1 MKKLIIMAALF
12 VLGIL
17 LMLSACEA
25 GKGQN
30 VGDKMLQM
38 KIGDTAVAVH
48 WEDAAA
54 VHALKE
60 LCANAP
66 LTIRMSMYGGF
77 EQVGPVGRNLP
88 RDDRQITTVP
98 GDIVLYSGNRIVV
111 FYGSNSW
118 SYTKLGHISDKS
130 NAELAKLLGNGDIT
144 LTLSMDNSR

>member
-1 MKKLIIMAALF
+1 MKKLIIMTALF

-38 KIGDTAVAVH
+38 KIGDTAVAVR

-66 LTIRMSMYGGF
+66 LTIRMSLYGGF

-130 NAELAKLLGNGDIT
+130 SAELAKLLGNGDIT

>member
-1 MKKLIIMAALF
+1 
-12 VLGIL
+12 
-17 LMLSACEA
+17 MLSACEA

-38 KIGDTAVAVH
+38 KIGDTVVAVR

-66 LTIRMSMYGGF
+66 LTIRMSLYGGF

>member
-1 MKKLIIMAALF
+1 MKKLIIMTVPF

-38 KIGDTAVAVH
+38 KIGDTVVAVR

>member
-1 MKKLIIMAALF
+1 
-12 VLGIL
+12 
-17 LMLSACEA
+17 
-25 GKGQN
+25 
-30 VGDKMLQM
+30 
-38 KIGDTAVAVH
+38 
-48 WEDAAA
+48 
-54 VHALKE
+54 
-60 LCANAP
+60 
-66 LTIRMSMYGGF
+66 MSLYGGF

>member
-1 MKKLIIMAALF
+1 MKKLIIMTALF

-38 KIGDTAVAVH
+38 KIGDTVVAVR